1 MKKCLLELNTAA
13 AEIEEDGDHQKLDGC
28 HSMFGDDDQLR
39 LAEPHNFYQECQ
51 TPTLQMSQEVET
63 ESHDILIK
71 KMVEELKKN
80 KLLELH
86 QVVVNKGNT
95 KQLGMETHLKVE
107 TNPGNRP
114 QQTREF
120 EDLKKRKL
128 DELKKKLVVGNS
140 NGNEKVISSIIQ
152 DGPQSVVSPKESSV
166 RSTGGGRKNTEPK
179 VGSVNSK
186 KAYSITESGL
196 TNTSHKG

>member
-1 MKKCLLELNTAA
+1 M
-13 AEIEEDGDHQKLDGC
+13 
-28 HSMFGDDDQLR
+28 
-39 LAEPHNFYQECQ
+39 
-51 TPTLQMSQEVET
+51 ET

-114 QQTREF
+114 
-120 EDLKKRKL
+120 
-128 DELKKKLVVGNS
+128 
-140 NGNEKVISSIIQ
+140 
-152 DGPQSVVSPKESSV
+152 
-166 RSTGGGRKNTEPK
+166 
-179 VGSVNSK
+179 
-186 KAYSITESGL
+186 
-196 TNTSHKG
+196 